1 WGSGGAGRWH
11 EYVAAA
17 ASAERKWSHIGSRA
31 CIEQDH
37 TPPDARRDVIENLYP
52 FAAQRRLVGDEAGD
66 RAAGVRQA
74 CDKATADRIG
84 HVDENNG
91 DCAALLHKCGDLR
104 RGLNEHHFRSLF
116 DNLFCQAPHPIGITS
131 RPAIV
136 GPEVT
141 AVGPAQSLQSLA
153 ERGQVPMTFRIIR
166 TPHQHRD
173 LPHPLALLRARRERP
188 RGRAAEENDERAAF
202 HSITSSASASTVAGT
217 SRPSSL
223 AVFKLM
229 ISSNRSACC
238 TGRSP
243 GFVPFT

>member
-1 WGSGGAGRWH
+1 G
-11 EYVAAA
+11 
-17 ASAERKWSHIGSRA
+17 
-31 CIEQDH
+31 
-37 TPPDARRDVIENLYP
+37 
-52 FAAQRRLVGDEAGD
+52 LVGDEAGD

-91 DCAALLHKCGDLR
+91 YCAALLHKCGDLR

-116 DNLFCQAPHPIGITS
+116 DNLFCKAPHPIGITS

-153 ERGQVPMTFRIIR
+153 ERGQVSTTFRIIR

-173 LPHPLALLRARRERP
+173 LPHPLALLRARRKRP
-188 RGRAAEENDERAAF
+188 RRRRPDKQRDELAPLHLRG
-202 HSITSSASASTVAGT
+202 HSITSSARSRVEVGT
-217 SRPSSL
+217 STPMAL
-223 AVFKLM
+223 AVFRLRANSKYVACSTG
-229 ISSNRSACC
+229 SSAGCAPLRIFA
-238 TGRSP
+238 T
-243 GFVPFT
+243 

>member
-1 WGSGGAGRWH
+1 M
-11 EYVAAA
+11 
-17 ASAERKWSHIGSRA
+17 K
-31 CIEQDH
+31 
-37 TPPDARRDVIENLYP
+37 
-52 FAAQRRLVGDEAGD
+52 AGD

-116 DNLFCQAPHPIGITS
+116 DNLFCKAPHPIGITS

-188 RGRAAEENDERAAF
+188 RGDRAAEQRDELAAPY
-202 HSITSSASASTVAGT
+202 SITSSARASSMGGT
-217 SRPSSL
+217 SSPSALEIDNQLDFRGLLHRQL
-223 AVFKLM
+223 ACPFARENPAGVDAC
-229 ISSNRSACC
+229 SSRRCASE
-238 TGRSP
+238 
-243 GFVPFT
+243 

>member
-31 CIEQDH
+31 RIEQEPN
-37 TPPDARRDVIENLYP
+37 PPDARRDVIENLYP

-116 DNLFCQAPHPIGITS
+116 DNLFCKAPHPIGITS

-153 ERGQVPMTFRIIR
+153 ERGQVPTTFRIIR

-188 RGRAAEENDERAAF
+188 DGRGAAEQRYECAPF
-202 HSITSSASASTVAGT
+202 HSITSSARPISGSGKV
-217 SRPSSL
+217 RPSVS
-223 AVFKLM
+223 AVLRL
-229 ISSNRSACC
+229 ITNS
-238 TGRSP
+238 T
-243 GFVPFT
+243 FTAS